1 MKRRTSGWSFRLM
14 KQGEVSESAH
24 FVTLTYDTNKVP
36 ISENGFM
43 TLQKTD
49 LQKYF
54 KRLRKLNPD
63 AQIKYYAC
71 GEYGGRTMRPHYHI
85 ILFNADIHHIE
96 EAWSLDKKMLG
107 YIHIG
112 SVSDASIGYTLKYM
126 SKGSKI
132 PQHIN
137 DDRQKEFALMSKG
150 LGKNYLSS
158 QMIQYHKND
167 IVNRMFVNLKGGKKA
182 SMPRYFKEKI
192 YNDEEKRLISEA
204 MEEKQLIQEMETIE
218 KLGELYAKT
227 VVERHELAFEKMY
240 KISNEKRNINWK
252 NDNV

>member
-24 FVTLTYDTNKVP
+24 FVTLTYDTNNIPV
-36 ISENGFM
+36 SDNGFM
-43 TLQKTD
+43 TLRKTD

-63 AQIKYYAC
+63 AEIKYYAC

-107 YIHIG
+107 HIHIG

-132 PQHIN
+132 PQHAN

-150 LGKNYLSS
+150 LGKNYLSP
-158 QMIQYHKND
+158 QRIQYHKND
-167 IVNRMFVNLKGGKKA
+167 IEKRMFVNLKDGKKA
-182 SMPRYFKEKI
+182 SMPRYYKDKI
-192 YNDEEKRLISEA
+192 YNEEEKKRISKY
-204 MEEKQLIQEMETIE
+204 MEEIQTIKDAETIE
-218 KLGELYAKT
+218 KLGEYAEKIMI
-227 VVERHELAFEKMY
+227 ERHSWAFQRMFKL
-240 KISNEKRNINWK
+240 SNENRNKI
-252 NDNV
+252 